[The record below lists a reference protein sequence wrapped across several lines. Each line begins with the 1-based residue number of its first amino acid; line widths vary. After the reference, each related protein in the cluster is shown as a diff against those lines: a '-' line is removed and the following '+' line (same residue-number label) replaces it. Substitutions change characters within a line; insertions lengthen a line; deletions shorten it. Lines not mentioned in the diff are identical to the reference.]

1 MFQKMLNIIK
11 YISLQNKTKKVP
23 QFYAA
28 GIANDFASFP
38 NLALNEI
45 TAISMRFKQI
55 EMFI

>member
-1 MFQKMLNIIK
+1 MFQKMLSIIK
-11 YISLQNKTKKVP
+11 YISLQNKAKAT
-23 QFYAA
+23 

-45 TAISMRFKQI
+45 TAISTRFKQI